1 MQLFFPGFFRQISS
15 NISRFSHKPSFFSL
29 LKHRAFYM
37 IKLRSKRREMQMKKS
52 MDKLMK
58 FLMAGLFVVAGA
70 AVNSTCFFKLY
81 QEEFDDD
88 LLDELRKY

>member
-1 MQLFFPGFFRQISS
+1 MQLFFPGFFRQISFD
-15 NISRFSHKPSFFSL
+15 ISRFSHKASFFSL

>member
-1 MQLFFPGFFRQISS
+1 
-15 NISRFSHKPSFFSL
+15 
-29 LKHRAFYM
+29 
-37 IKLRSKRREMQMKKS
+37 MKKS

-58 FLMAGLFVVAGA
+58 FLMAGLFVVAGI
-70 AVNSTCFFKLY
+70 AVNSTCCFKLY

>member
-1 MQLFFPGFFRQISS
+1 
-15 NISRFSHKPSFFSL
+15 
-29 LKHRAFYM
+29 
-37 IKLRSKRREMQMKKS
+37 MKKS

-58 FLMAGLFVVAGA
+58 FLMTGLFVVAGM
-70 AVNSTCFFKLY
+70 AVNTTCLFKLY

>member
-1 MQLFFPGFFRQISS
+1 
-15 NISRFSHKPSFFSL
+15 
-29 LKHRAFYM
+29 
-37 IKLRSKRREMQMKKS
+37 MKKS

-81 QEEFDDD
+81 QKEFYDD

>member
-1 MQLFFPGFFRQISS
+1 MR
-15 NISRFSHKPSFFSL
+15 
-29 LKHRAFYM
+29 
-37 IKLRSKRREMQMKKS
+37 KS

-58 FLMAGLFVVAGA
+58 FLMTGLFVVAGA